1 MTLATLG
8 CSCKRLR
15 RSYRLT
21 APDLIIQRAK
31 LMKTNLK
38 LLILIMLLAATTGAC
53 RKQEVNKSPANSSPA
68 APMEAP
74 AGGAAQ
80 RGDKFLFR
88 GNIANLSIEMSLV
101 RDDDRVSG
109 TYFYPRVG
117 KNIALAGN
125 VNSGG
130 DVELTETDD
139 TGKLTGVFKGTWQ
152 PEKDGPDPALV
163 QIEGKWSKPD
173 GSKATEFLVTQ
184 QPINFLTAVRVFPKT
199 TRDNSKEKHYSIDAE
214 YPEVQGDSRF
224 DGFNREA
231 RSLVM
236 KDVGA
241 FKAAE
246 TGDESAEDTTLPAE
260 TQNSTLD
267 VRYEIR
273 YATDD
278 LISVEFTEGAYS
290 RGAAHPNSLTQV
302 LNYDVK
308 NNRRLSLADLFS
320 GKNYLG
326 IISNY
331 CMKDLRDRAQKDS
344 DSMIAED
351 MMKTGASPH
360 ADNYRAVA
368 ITKKGL
374 WVTFDPYQVAP
385 YAAGPQYVLV
395 PYSAL
400 KEIIKSDG
408 PIARFA
414 G

>member
-1 MTLATLG
+1 
-8 CSCKRLR
+8 
-15 RSYRLT
+15 
-21 APDLIIQRAK
+21 
-31 LMKTNLK
+31 
-38 LLILIMLLAATTGAC
+38 
-53 RKQEVNKSPANSSPA
+53 
-68 APMEAP
+68 MEAP
-74 AGGAAQ
+74 AGGEAQ

-101 RDDDRVSG
+101 RDSDRITG

-117 KNIALAGN
+117 KNIAVTGT

-130 DVELTETDD
+130 DVELSEADE
-139 TGKLTGVFKGTWQ
+139 TGKQTGVFKGKWQ
-152 PEKDGPDPALV
+152 PQKEGPDSSLAE
-163 QIEGKWSKPD
+163 IEGKWSRPD
-173 GSKATEFLVTQ
+173 GSKSTAFIVTQ
-184 QPINFLTAVRVFPKT
+184 QPISFTSPVRVFPKT
-199 TRDNSKEKHYSIDAE
+199 IRDNSKEKRYSVDAE
-214 YPEVQGDSRF
+214 YPEIQGDLRF

-231 RSLVM
+231 RSLVT

-246 TGDESAEDTTLPAE
+246 TSDEYADDTTLPSE

-267 VRYEIR
+267 LRYEVR

-278 LISVEFTEGAYS
+278 LISVEFTESSYS
-290 RGAAHPNSLTQV
+290 RGAAHPNSLTTV

-308 NNRRLSLADLFS
+308 NNRKLGLSDLFS
-320 GKNYLG
+320 AKNYLRV
-326 IISNY
+326 IANY
-331 CMKDLRDRAQKDS
+331 CMKDLRDRAKNDS
-344 DSMIAED
+344 DSMISEE
-351 MMKTGASPH
+351 MMQSGASPH

-385 YAAGPQYVLV
+385 YAAGPQFVLV

-400 KEIIKSDG
+400 KDIIKPDG
-408 PIARFA
+408 AIGPFA

>member
-1 MTLATLG
+1 
-8 CSCKRLR
+8 
-15 RSYRLT
+15 
-21 APDLIIQRAK
+21 
-31 LMKTNLK
+31 MKNNPR
-38 LLILIMLLAATTGAC
+38 LLIFLLFVAAIAGAC
-53 RKQEVNKSPANSSPA
+53 RKQEANKSQANNSTPA
-68 APMEAP
+68 ATEAP
-74 AGGAAQ
+74 AGGQAQ

-101 RDDDRVSG
+101 RDGDRVTG

-117 KNIALAGN
+117 KNIALDGT

-130 DVELTETDD
+130 DVELTEADD
-139 TGKLTGVFKGTWQ
+139 TGKQTGVFKGKWQ
-152 PEKDGPDPALV
+152 PQKDGPDSSLTEI
-163 QIEGKWSKPD
+163 QGKWSKPD
-173 GSKATEFLVTQ
+173 GSKSTDFIVTQ
-184 QPINFLTAVRVFPKT
+184 QPINLLSAVRVFPKT
-199 TRDNSKEKHYSIDAE
+199 IRDNSKEKRYSIDAE
-214 YPEVQGDSRF
+214 YPEIQGDSRF

-231 RSLVM
+231 RGLVTR
-236 KDVGA
+236 DVGA

-246 TGDESAEDTTLPAE
+246 ASEEDAEDANLPSE

-278 LISVEFTEGAYS
+278 LISIEFTEGSYS
-290 RGAAHPNSLTQV
+290 RGAAHGNSLTTV

-308 NNRRLSLADLFS
+308 NNRKLALSDLFS
-320 GKNYLG
+320 AKNYL
-326 IISNY
+326 SVLANY
-331 CMKDLRDRAQKDS
+331 CMKDLRDRAKNDS
-344 DSMIAED
+344 DSMISEE
-351 MMKTGASPH
+351 MMQSGASPH

-374 WVTFDPYQVAP
+374 WVTFDPYQVAA

-400 KEIIKSDG
+400 KEIVKSDG
-408 PIARFA
+408 PIGQFA

>member
-1 MTLATLG
+1 MKNNSRA
-8 CSCKRLR
+8 
-15 RSYRLT
+15 
-21 APDLIIQRAK
+21 LI
-31 LMKTNLK
+31 LF
-38 LLILIMLLAATTGAC
+38 LLIATIAGAC
-53 RKQEVNKSPANSSPA
+53 RKREANKSQANNSTP

-74 AGGAAQ
+74 AGGEAQ

-101 RDDDRVSG
+101 RDSDRITG

-117 KNIALAGN
+117 KNISLNGT
-125 VNSGG
+125 VNSTG
-130 DVELTETDD
+130 DIELTEADE
-139 TGKLTGVFKGTWQ
+139 TGKQTGVFKGKWQ
-152 PEKDGPDPALV
+152 PQKEGPDSSLAE
-163 QIEGKWSKPD
+163 IEGKWSRPD
-173 GSKATEFLVTQ
+173 GSKSTAFIVTQ
-184 QPINFLTAVRVFPKT
+184 QPISFTSPVRVFPKT
-199 TRDNSKEKHYSIDAE
+199 IRDNSKEKRYSVDAE
-214 YPEVQGDSRF
+214 YPEIQGDLRF

-231 RSLVM
+231 RSLVT

-246 TGDESAEDTTLPAE
+246 TSDEYADDTTLPSE

-267 VRYEIR
+267 LRYEVR

-278 LISVEFTEGAYS
+278 LISVEFTESSYS
-290 RGAAHPNSLTQV
+290 RGAAHPNSLTTV

-308 NNRRLSLADLFS
+308 NNRKLGLSDLFS
-320 GKNYLG
+320 AKNYLRV
-326 IISNY
+326 IANY
-331 CMKDLRDRAQKDS
+331 CMKDLRDRAKNDS
-344 DSMIAED
+344 DSMISEE
-351 MMKTGASPH
+351 MMQSGASPH

-385 YAAGPQYVLV
+385 YAAGPQFVLV

-400 KEIIKSDG
+400 KDIIKPDG
-408 PIARFA
+408 AIGPFA